1 MDVTSY
7 DINIKADTCFPS
19 VITHFYL
26 AMEPFKIL
34 DINQSLAWSNY
45 TSCPTHFTMF
55 KWQHMG
61 VWYTCISEDK
71 FGLMNAIL
79 SSSGHFKGG
88 EI

>member
-1 MDVTSY
+1 MDVISY
-7 DINIKADTCFPS
+7 DIHKKADACFPS

-34 DINQSLAWSNY
+34 DINQSLKWSNC
-45 TSCPTHFTMF
+45 TSCPTDFTIF
-55 KWQHMG
+55 TWQHMG

-71 FGLMNAIL
+71 CGLRKVIL